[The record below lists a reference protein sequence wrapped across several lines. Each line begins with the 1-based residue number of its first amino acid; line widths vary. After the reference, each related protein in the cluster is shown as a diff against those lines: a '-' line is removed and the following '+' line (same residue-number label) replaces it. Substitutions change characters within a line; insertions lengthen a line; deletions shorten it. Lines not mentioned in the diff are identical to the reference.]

1 MNDGDQVIAMIRAG
15 GVFYNVSGGKPE
27 EVFADAV
34 SQVTLPP
41 GVDREVLLT
50 GLCEREKLMTT
61 SIGHG
66 IAIPHP
72 RTPMV
77 ADEGHERIYV
87 CYLDRAI
94 SFDAMDGKPVYVLF
108 LILASNPQSHLK
120 VLSRLSWLLQQ
131 ESFRDSLRKKPDTDE
146 LIGIIKQYYA

>member
-1 MNDGDQVIAMIRAG
+1 MNDGDQIITMIRSG
-15 GVFYNVSGGKPE
+15 GVFYNISGGKPE

-34 SQVTLPP
+34 SQVALPP
-41 GVDREVLLT
+41 GVDRESLLT

-94 SFDAMDGKPVYVLF
+94 NFDAMDGKPVYVLF
-108 LILASNPQSHLK
+108 LILAANSQSHLR

-131 ESFRDSLRKKPDTDE
+131 ESFRTLLRKKPDTDE
-146 LIGIIKQYYA
+146 LTGIIKQYYA

>member
-1 MNDGDQVIAMIRAG
+1 MNDGEQIISMIRSG
-15 GVFYNVSGGKPE
+15 GVFYNVSGSKPE

-34 SQVTLPP
+34 SQVSLPP
-41 GVDREVLLT
+41 GVGRESLLT

-77 ADEGHERIYV
+77 TDEGNERIYV
-87 CYLDRAI
+87 CYLDRAVN
-94 SFDAMDGKPVYVLF
+94 FDAMDGKPVYVIF
-108 LILASNPQSHLK
+108 LILAANSQSHLR

-131 ESFRDSLRKKPDTDE
+131 ESFRVILKNKPDTDE
-146 LIGIIKQYYA
+146 LTEVIKQYYA